1 MFQLLLCHKNR
12 EVTAWINNW
21 ELLYAAPAGR
31 RGECTAPNMK
41 EQGSSSSG
49 TKNVQRHKRKPR
61 SSSIQKKKKNVWELK
76 PERRD
81 DYFNSQ
87 LSDRLSSLLLTSSDH
102 LAHVKQAQHFC
113 VATCCGTFVARHQC
127 RYSGRPTKEPWKLP
141 CL

>member
-1 MFQLLLCHKNR
+1 MFQLLLRRKNR

-21 ELLYAAPAGR
+21 EPLYAAPAR
-31 RGECTAPNMK
+31 WRGERAAPDMK
-41 EQGSSSSG
+41 EHGSSSSG
-49 TKNVQRHKRKPR
+49 TKNVRRHKRKPR
-61 SSSIQKKKKNVWELK
+61 SPSIKKKNVWELK

-102 LAHVKQAQHFC
+102 LAHVKQAQHFGA
-113 VATCCGTFVARHQC
+113 ATCCGTFVARHQC
-127 RYSGRPTKEPWKLP
+127 RYSGRPTEEPWKPP